1 MENKNS
7 IPTTIRIFKNI
18 KTGEWNLPPD
28 HIMYGVQPDRHIR
41 TPDGY
46 VYLEVTELGKVTYA
60 VFLLQGKKDIIYAKG
75 YDPFKNAATGEDG
88 LRVAKEQTER
98 INKEWAVETSKAEK
112 EYSIDSQIQFI
123 RNKREKLSQEGH
135 FTYGMYRAIEYSLR
149 AMQQMSN
156 VDVVKVITDLVK
168 ELRQVYTIT
177 QGPDIVDELPTIQ
190 NAEAALGM
198 LDALNPKRGHIG
210 TPLIK
215 KGDSVITVEPYFPLI
230 IITGKPFS
238 TRYRQIYASD
248 LLTNINDMT
257 EVSCVMDKINQM
269 LCREGLVVV
278 FNNADGFLW
287 KELEN
292 KADVS
297 IKEWTGEEVRKA
309 LNKQPIEWK
318 KAEMTQKRR
327 DEIVKET
334 ARLLLRVDKKPS
346 FLKANAI
353 MFAIE
358 SVLNAKGL

>member
-28 HIMYGVQPDRHIR
+28 HIMSGVQPDRHIR

-46 VYLEVTELGKVTYA
+46 VYLEVTELGKGTCA
-60 VFLLQGKKDIIYAKG
+60 VFLLQGRKYPEG

-98 INKEWAVETSKAEK
+98 INKEWEVETSKFENVC
-112 EYSIDSQIQFI
+112 SIDSQIQFI

-177 QGPDIVDELPTIQ
+177 QGPDIVDELPAIQ

-215 KGDSVITVEPYFPLI
+215 KGDPVITV
-230 IITGKPFS
+230 
-238 TRYRQIYASD
+238 
-248 LLTNINDMT
+248 
-257 EVSCVMDKINQM
+257 
-269 LCREGLVVV
+269 
-278 FNNADGFLW
+278 
-287 KELEN
+287 ELEN
-292 KADVS
+292 KAEVS
-297 IKEWTGEEVRKA
+297 VCVENYMRKTRQEIKKEDSPELTVLKE
-309 LNKQPIEWK
+309 I
-318 KAEMTQKRR
+318 R
-327 DEIVKET
+327 D
-334 ARLLLRVDKKPS
+334 LLKS
-346 FLKANAI
+346 QT
-353 MFAIE
+353 
-358 SVLNAKGL
+358 S